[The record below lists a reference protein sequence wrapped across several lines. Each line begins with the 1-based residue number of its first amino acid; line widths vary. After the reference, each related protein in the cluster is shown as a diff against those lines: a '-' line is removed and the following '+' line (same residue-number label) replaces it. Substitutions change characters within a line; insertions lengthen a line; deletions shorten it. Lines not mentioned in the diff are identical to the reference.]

1 MVITNN
7 EDMESKSD
15 RSNCED
21 MPPLES
27 PLEVSLG
34 YKAYTSASV

>member
-7 EDMESKSD
+7 EDMESESD

-21 MPPLES
+21 MPSLEDYIDKK
-27 PLEVSLG
+27 V
-34 YKAYTSASV
+34 T

>member
-1 MVITNN
+1 MVITYN

-21 MPPLES
+21 MPPLED
-27 PLEVSLG
+27 
-34 YKAYTSASV
+34 YTDKKVAQPAGGEPWL